1 MRTAILASTISVTYY
16 VSTYSL
22 KLLFVLICLF
32 RLHINGYSLN
42 FSEDRMKIEWDWEIA
57 YVFHNTVPINDTG
70 ESNNNLLK
78 TKRSYY
84 IMYDTVNKPRVV

>member
-1 MRTAILASTISVTYY
+1 
-16 VSTYSL
+16 
-22 KLLFVLICLF
+22 
-32 RLHINGYSLN
+32 
-42 FSEDRMKIEWDWEIA
+42 MKIEWDWRIA

-70 ESNNNLLK
+70 ESDNNLLK